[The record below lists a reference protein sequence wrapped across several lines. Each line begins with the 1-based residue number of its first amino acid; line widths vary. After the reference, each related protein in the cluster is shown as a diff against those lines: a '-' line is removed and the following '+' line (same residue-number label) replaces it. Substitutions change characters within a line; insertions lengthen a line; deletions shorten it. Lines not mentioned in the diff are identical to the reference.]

1 MSGRGDRTNLAC
13 VVDRTE
19 IEGATLAY
27 EDSGGDGPAVVLV
40 HGLGGSLYGWRAQ
53 ALALAAAGYRAI
65 AYDQRGAGL
74 STTEGAPY
82 SVEGWAR
89 DLVALLD
96 GLGIDRAA
104 VCGHS
109 MGCMVAENAALA
121 LGERCWA
128 LALLGGR
135 AAWPEGAEETFG
147 QRAALAREGR
157 LAEVAEAVA
166 AGGLTEGF
174 REAHPELWG
183 LMVAS
188 VAANDPEAYAEA
200 ALATARGSMPDL
212 RELGCAVLAFAGSED
227 VVTPPEAAEE
237 IAAAAPRGESAVIAG
252 AAHWCMLEAPG
263 EVSRTLIGFLDRNRA
278 H

>member
-1 MSGRGDRTNLAC
+1 MAERL
-13 VVDRTE
+13 E
-19 IEGATLAY
+19 IDDATLAY
-27 EDSGGDGPAVVLV
+27 EDAGGDGPVAVLV

-53 ALALAAAGYRAI
+53 VLALTAAGYRAI

-74 STTEGAPY
+74 STREGAPY

-96 GLGIDRAA
+96 ALGIDRAA

-135 AAWPEGAEETFG
+135 AAWPEGAGETFE
-147 QRAALAREGR
+147 QRANLAREGR
-157 LAEVAEAVA
+157 IDEVAEAVA
-166 AGGLTEGF
+166 AGGLTEGC
-174 REAHPELWG
+174 RDERPELWG

-188 VAANDPEAYAEA
+188 VAANDPGAYAEA

-212 RELGCAVLAFAGSED
+212 EGLACAVLAFAGSED

-237 IAAAAPRGESAVIAG
+237 IATAAPRGESAVIAG
-252 AAHWCMLEAPG
+252 AAHWCMLEAPD
-263 EVSRTLIGFLDRNRA
+263 EVSRTLIGFLDRHRRS
-278 H
+278 

>member
-1 MSGRGDRTNLAC
+1 VAKRA
-13 VVDRTE
+13 E
-19 IEGATLAY
+19 IRDASLAY
-27 EDSGGDGPAVVLV
+27 EDSGGEGPVVVLV

-53 ALALAAAGYRAI
+53 ARALADAGYRAI

-96 GLGIDRAA
+96 GLEIERAA
-104 VCGHS
+104 ICGHS

-121 LGERCWA
+121 LDERCWA

-135 AAWPEGAEETFG
+135 AAWPEGAGETFE
-147 QRAALAREGR
+147 QRAKLAREGR
-157 LAEVAEAVA
+157 IDDVAEAVA

-174 REAHPELWG
+174 RAEHPELWG

-200 ALATARGSMPDL
+200 ALAAAGGSMPDL
-212 RELGCAVLAFAGSED
+212 GELGCPVLAFAGSED
-227 VVTPPEAAEE
+227 VVTPPEAAAE
-237 IAAAAPRGESAVIAG
+237 IAATVPRGESAVIAG

-263 EVSRTLIGFLDRNRA
+263 EVSRALIRFLDGNRPS
-278 H
+278 